1 MAISGDGSQATP
13 YLVNTVAEISE
24 AITAVRAKSS
34 AGTYYIKLNATIDGG
49 WGEFPVLDFD
59 DGTTKFFEFDC
70 GSKDDTP
77 KEIKN
82 FLFPDGVLFGVEGD
96 VIKNATFYNFYT
108 DDDTNGYISG
118 VEAVNSSLSCRVN
131 SHKEPCLNDIRL
143 TRSAFWCG
151 VDNYDSDKPVVNFR
165 QATATSGSEDNSNE
179 CDYKVVIDKMNATEA
194 VIFDGPGAIPTIA
207 EDSRFQGGI
216 TSITP
221 ASITAYPALCGTN
234 VAVENSVINYDFPL
248 YSGSVS
254 GSATYLVPAGSTGV
268 INTTKILDTTHTTYT
283 TGANGMIAAT
293 DTEMHSASDLT
304 TKGFPVYDI
313 TP

>member
-49 WGEFPVLDFD
+49 WSEFPVLDFD
-59 DGTTKFFEFDC
+59 DSTTKFFEFDG

-77 KEIKN
+77 KEIRN
-82 FLFPDGVLFGVEGD
+82 FLFPNGVLFGVNGD
-96 VIKNATFYNFYT
+96 VIKNATIYNFYT

-118 VEAVNSSLSCRVN
+118 VESINSSLSARVD
-131 SHKEPCLNDIRL
+131 SHKAAVLDDIRM
-143 TRSAFWCG
+143 TRSSFWCAI
-151 VDNYDSDKPVVNFR
+151 DNYDTDEPVVRFR
-165 QATATSGSEDNSNE
+165 QATATAGSEDNSNE
-179 CDYKVVIDKMNATEA
+179 CDYKIPIANMNATEA
-194 VIFDGPGAIPTIA
+194 VIFDGPGAIPTVA

-216 TSITP
+216 ESITP
-221 ASITAYPALCGTN
+221 SSITAYPALCGAN
-234 VAVENSVINYDFPL
+234 VAIDNSVVNYDFPL

-283 TGANGMIAAT
+283 TGASGMIAAS